1 MKIDF
6 TIPQNI
12 ILSKGTHNVKI
23 SGITIGTNL
32 KTGNK
37 FFKCVFSNKEGF
49 LPQWF
54 YITDSSK
61 PFLKKLFNAC
71 GIFDEVAEVKDLL
84 NKELKIQVVYKNLIN
99 PESGEITKEISSC
112 VNFES
117 INKLQAA

>member
-6 TIPQNI
+6 TIPKNT
-12 ILSKGTHNVKI
+12 ILTKGIHTVKI
-23 SGITIGTNL
+23 TGITIGTNL

-54 YITDSSK
+54 YITDGSK
-61 PFLKKLFNAC
+61 SFLRKLFNAC
-71 GIFDEVAEVKDLL
+71 GIYDDIAEVKHLL
-84 NKELKIQVVYKNLIN
+84 NKELQIHVIYKDLIN
-99 PESGEITKEISSC
+99 PETGEITKEISSC

-117 INKLQAA
+117 INNLKAA

>member
-6 TIPQNI
+6 TIPKNT
-12 ILSKGTHNVKI
+12 ILTEGIHTVKVT
-23 SGITIGTNL
+23 GITIGTNL

-54 YITDSSK
+54 YITDGSK
-61 PFLKKLFNAC
+61 PFLRKLFNAC
-71 GIFDEVAEVKDLL
+71 GIYDDIAEVKDLL

-99 PESGEITKEISSC
+99 PVTGEITKEISSC
-112 VNFES
+112 VNFEFL
-117 INKLQAA
+117 NNFN